1 MFGLRPRETA
11 GPTLGTEL
19 AKLEEQARTR
29 LEIAPA
35 TYSRALL
42 AADTGIAQKS
52 LNDWLSGAHRPRDFE
67 SLLKVVRALSTFAG
81 QDTVDESFWRGLHV
95 DAGRRGGGGNG
106 GAPDRKR
113 RRRWIAVVGGL
124 GLTAI
129 GAVITT
135 IVSGVFSPVGP
146 AIASHIFPTSA
157 GSSSQSSTAVPA
169 ETLQASAYWCCQLVQ
184 VLDHGGYYWQGDVT
198 GMTNE
203 MLAKA
208 AYQDPKLVPAGSN
221 IIEIPLQTS
230 GDENIYVGPPQVE
243 VLSRKTNVTGGIIGI
258 IPLGGQGGGQ
268 LSQYQTSLDAAKPET
283 VSIINSGSTK
293 QLSTAPAYVYV
304 SSGTSALML
313 LTVTDSG
320 CDCTFD
326 IKLTWRAQGKQYSET
341 IENGSQPFHMIGSS
355 GVPWYTGWP
364 QEKQAFKA
372 VTGNTFPAN

>member
-1 MFGLRPRETA
+1 M
-11 GPTLGTEL
+11 
-19 AKLEEQARTR
+19 
-29 LEIAPA
+29 
-35 TYSRALL
+35 
-42 AADTGIAQKS
+42 
-52 LNDWLSGAHRPRDFE
+52 
-67 SLLKVVRALSTFAG
+67 
-81 QDTVDESFWRGLHV
+81 
-95 DAGRRGGGGNG
+95 
-106 GAPDRKR
+106 
-113 RRRWIAVVGGL
+113 
-124 GLTAI
+124 
-129 GAVITT
+129 
-135 IVSGVFSPVGP
+135 
-146 AIASHIFPTSA
+146 
-157 GSSSQSSTAVPA
+157 
-169 ETLQASAYWCCQLVQ
+169 
-184 VLDHGGYYWQGDVT
+184 DHGGYYWQGDVT

-283 VSIINSGSTK
+283 VSIIDSGSTK

-326 IKLTWRAQGKQYSET
+326 IKLTWRAQGKQHSET